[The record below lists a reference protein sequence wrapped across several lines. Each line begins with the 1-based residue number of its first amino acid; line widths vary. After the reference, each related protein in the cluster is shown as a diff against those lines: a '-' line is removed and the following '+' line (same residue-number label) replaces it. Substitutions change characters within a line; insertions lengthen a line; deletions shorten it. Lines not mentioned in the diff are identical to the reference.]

1 MKELYQLGETP
12 PLGEVPP
19 RMLAQVVRQDRFGEP
34 TRAFKVEQVE
44 VPSELR
50 PDEVL
55 VWVMAAGINYNN
67 VWAALG
73 SPVDVIKSR
82 QKDAYFPDPNPL
94 HIGGA
99 TPPASCGR
107 WAARCAACR
116 SATRS

>member
-1 MKELYQLGETP
+1 
-12 PLGEVPP
+12 
-19 RMLAQVVRQDRFGEP
+19 MLAQVVRQDRFGEP

-82 QKDAYFPDPNPL
+82 QKDAYFPDPNPF
-94 HIGGA
+94 HIGGRDA
-99 TPPASCGR
+99 PRPVWEGGGAGRGGEGGGEGGVHCGGWGPGGPAGQ
-107 WAARCAACR
+107 
-116 SATRS
+116 TGG